1 MAINRRGR
9 KCCCLGQVAASVD
22 EVAQRAKIP
31 LQANNQPE
39 DMLLSPTPGSTRRS
53 CHLFADYVVA
63 SLQKS
68 SSDHGPSKEFAL
80 AGCSCLAENFRPRDR
95 GLPNEESLVC

>member
-1 MAINRRGR
+1 MTTNRRGR

-39 DMLLSPTPGSTRRS
+39 DMLLSPTPGSTGRS

-63 SLQKS
+63 SSQKS
-68 SSDHGPSKEFAL
+68 SSDHGEQAIQRICTCRVL
-80 AGCSCLAENFRPRDR
+80 LSC
-95 GLPNEESLVC
+95 